1 MGRRP
6 GFREREAHKDKGGV
20 LNCELRG
27 RSVKALSLDCSSLV
41 THSYQRNCFG
51 RQRGP
56 WCRRSSMLS
65 IF

>member
-51 RQRGP
+51 R
-56 WCRRSSMLS
+56 
-65 IF
+65 